1 MKPFVLI
8 PKSVVI
14 CQFKLQVAN
23 FFLLHDKEQISQLIN
38 NISLKRMTLIA
49 RTHFSHFQ
57 RK

>member
-1 MKPFVLI
+1 MKPFVPI

-38 NISLKRMTLIA
+38 NK
-49 RTHFSHFQ
+49 
-57 RK
+57 